1 MRPLRCL
8 SCLFVALT
16 LTLFGAESAL
26 ATLETAAEHAI
37 LMDGET
43 GQVLWAKDADTPSPP
58 ASMSKL
64 MTLELLFQRLKDG
77 RVKLTDTFPVS
88 QRAWSTQGSKG
99 FAMIGARIPVE
110 TLIRGI
116 IVASANDMCVVVAES
131 LGGSV
136 EAFADMMNARAK
148 QLGLGLTQSHFV
160 NPDGL
165 PDPPGQMM
173 SVHDLA
179 RLARHIIYDYPQY
192 YHYFAER
199 SFTIDV
205 GNGHHITQP
214 NRDSVLDKFPGTDG
228 LKTGHTDAAGYGI
241 TVSAVQNNHRLVLVL
256 NGLRYPQLDKLS
268 PAAQDWHGVQLR
280 GDEAAR
286 MLGIAFREFKHYEL
300 FKPNDV
306 VGQANVWEG
315 AKDTVPLTVTKPLGV
330 TMQAD
335 SRPGMKVTLVYDG
348 PVAAPIA
355 KGQKIGMLK
364 VTAPDYPETDVPVYA
379 ADEVGRAN
387 IFARMFTG
395 LRALVFGRPE
405 S

>member
-1 MRPLRCL
+1 MRVFLIL
-8 SCLFVALT
+8 LFAIA
-16 LTLFGAESAL
+16 FAAAKPFAASA
-26 ATLETAAEHAI
+26 ALETAAEHAV
-37 LMDGET
+37 LMDGES
-43 GQVLWAKDADTPSPP
+43 GQVLWAKDATTPSPP

-116 IVASANDMCVVVAES
+116 IIASANDMCVVVAES

-148 QLGLGLTQSHFV
+148 QLGLTGSHFV

-165 PDPPGQMM
+165 PEPPGQMM
-173 SVHDLA
+173 SVLDLA
-179 RLARHIIYDYPQY
+179 KLARHIIYDYPQY

-199 SFTIDV
+199 SFSMDV
-205 GNGHHITQP
+205 GNGHKITQP

-241 TVSAVQNNHRLVLVL
+241 TVSAVQSGHRLILVL
-256 NGLRYPQLDKLS
+256 NGLRYPQLNKMT

-286 MLGIAFREFKHYEL
+286 LLGIAFREFRRYPL

-306 VGQANVWEG
+306 VAQAKVWQG
-315 AKDTVPLTVTKPLGV
+315 AKNTVPLTVKAPVGV
-330 TMQAD
+330 TMQVD
-335 SRPGMKVTLVYDG
+335 SHPGMKVAVAYDG
-348 PVAAPIA
+348 PVVAPIE
-355 KGQKIGMLK
+355 KGQKLGELK
-364 VTAPDYPETDVPVYA
+364 VTAPDYPGLEVPLVA
-379 ADEVGRAN
+379 AEPVSRAN
-387 IFARMFTG
+387 IFARMYMG
-395 LRALVFGRPE
+395 LKALLFGH
-405 S
+405 SG

>member
-1 MRPLRCL
+1 MRLLRRL
-8 SCLFVALT
+8 SLLLAAIGLSLLGVA
-16 LTLFGAESAL
+16 SAS
-26 ATLETAAEHAI
+26 AALETAAEHAI

-99 FAMIGARIPVE
+99 FAMIGTRIPVE

-116 IVASANDMCVVVAES
+116 IIASANDMCVVVAES

-148 QLGLGLTQSHFV
+148 QLGLKDSHFV

-165 PDPPGQMM
+165 PEPPGQMM
-173 SVHDLA
+173 SAHDLA
-179 RLARHIIYDYPQY
+179 RLARHIIYGYPHY

-199 SFTIDV
+199 SFTMDL
-205 GNGHHITQP
+205 GNGHKITQP

-241 TVSAVQNNHRLVLVL
+241 TVSAVQNGHRLILVL
-256 NGLRYPQLDKLS
+256 NGLRYPQLDKMT

-286 MLGIAFREFKHYEL
+286 LMGIAFREFRHYEL

-306 VGQANVWEG
+306 VGQAEVWQG
-315 AKDTVPLTVTKPLGV
+315 AKNTVPVTVLQPLGV

-335 SRPGMKVTLVYDG
+335 SRPGLKVTLVYDG
-348 PVAAPIA
+348 PVAAPIE
-355 KGQKIGMLK
+355 KGQKIGTLK
-364 VTAPDYPETDVPVYA
+364 ITAPDYPGLEAPVYA
-379 ADEVGRAN
+379 ADSVSRAN
-387 IFARMFTG
+387 IFARMFVG
-395 LRALVFGRPE
+395 LKTLIFGRPQ